1 MKNIVLSIIFTLIG
15 TTILF
20 GQSLSLQWDG
30 EQIADGETVY
40 IYGELSDD
48 QFAEYL
54 ANVQVK
60 NNTDRDIA
68 VKAKREDIQVVEG
81 SYNYLCW
88 VTCFQPDILISP
100 DAYTIPAGALTP
112 EETFGGHYGPQGNAG
127 TTIIKYTFFKDGD
140 ETDAV
145 SFIVQFVVTPSSV
158 EDILARSSFSNA
170 YPNPA
175 NGQTF
180 LDYSFPQ
187 EVKSASLTLFN
198 MLGQAVKTVELN
210 NNTGRAVVALNDLNE
225 GVYFYSLFIN
235 NELAQTKKLVVRK

>member
-1 MKNIVLSIIFTLIG
+1 MKNILLSLVFTFIG
-15 TTILF
+15 STILF

-100 DAYTIPAGALTP
+100 DAYTIPAGEMTP

-127 TTIIKYTFFKDGD
+127 TTIVKYTFFKDGD

-158 EDILARSSFSNA
+158 DDILARSNFSNA

-175 NGQTF
+175 TAQAAI
-180 LDYSFPQ
+180 DYQFPSD
-187 EVKSASLTLFN
+187 VKRANLTLFN

-210 NNTGRAVVALNDLNE
+210 NNRGRAVFSVNDLKE

-235 NELAQTKKLVVRK
+235 DELAQTKKLVVRK